1 MKNSQMTDEE
11 YTLSQQGGAQNPD
24 WDDIGYAE
32 EVCESRANPPTDVVT
47 ARCDVIGHGGRTS
60 LSALG
65 FYALRNISTG
75 SDGPTQGV
83 IAGRCIASGKRQ

>member
-24 WDDIGYAE
+24 PHDIGYAE
-32 EVCESRANPPTDVVT
+32 EVCESRANTEVLT

-60 LSALG
+60 LSAQG
-65 FYALRNISTG
+65 VTALHNISTG
-75 SDGPTQGV
+75 SDGSAKGV
-83 IAGRCIASGKRQ
+83 IAGRCIASGKRK